1 MENAATWSPTCR
13 YRVYATTR
21 TSTVFLWKKSPRE
34 TGRDGR
40 GHVILDTF
48 VKYDVH
54 IPILTATLHQLIA
67 QYNYHTC
74 VNRILRN
81 STENASSVAEVP
93 AVLKGYRKTV
103 PNPTIISWYSIFDH
117 DAYNLFSSGT
127 PVHPINKIRTDRNK
141 IPYDIGML
149 FPRAGPVFAQSTV
162 HTALCPISA
171 LNKVQHRAGEDTKA
185 MWEIIEAVMSMEIS
199 IQYRPFKY
207 VSRIFSRPRAAS
219 NGSSNWF
226 CRKPSLS
233 CCRLVVEV
241 RCE

>member
-1 MENAATWSPTCR
+1 M
-13 YRVYATTR
+13 
-21 TSTVFLWKKSPRE
+21 
-34 TGRDGR
+34 
-40 GHVILDTF
+40 
-48 VKYDVH
+48 KYDVH

-219 NGSSNWF
+219 NGSSN
-226 CRKPSLS
+226 
-233 CCRLVVEV
+233 
-241 RCE
+241 